1 MHSSTAENP
10 ALVAPSAALELDAA
24 GDYWEE
30 ARRPL
35 ASLLFLAPLLVGY
48 EAAVVLLAGT
58 AQTSLRNGADAWM
71 RGWLLNMGLEFPW
84 VLPGVVG
91 GTLLTWHFVRRESGQ
106 FQFSTFFGMLAE
118 SLLFALV
125 LILCG
130 QTLHSLMGEP
140 IPTALIAKWN
150 VSPMQLRVI
159 SSVGAGLYEEYLFR
173 LLLVPGLIATCA
185 LVIRQKTTAAVLAV
199 AASSL
204 IFAAAHY
211 LPVDA
216 SALSLVAYVDALE
229 SVWQQ
234 PSLWYGFLFRGLAGA
249 AFGTLFVLRG
259 FGVTVGTHACYDV
272 LVGFMAS
279 LTA

>member
-10 ALVAPSAALELDAA
+10 AFTAPSSGSLDLAD
-24 GDYWEE
+24 DYWDE

-48 EAAVVLLAGT
+48 EIAIVSLSGAG
-58 AQTSLRNGADAWM
+58 LRNGADAWM
-71 RGWLLNMGLEFPW
+71 RGWLIGLGFELPW
-84 VLPGVVG
+84 ILPAAVAV
-91 GTLLTWHFVRRESGQ
+91 TLLAWHVRKRDAAQ
-106 FQFSTFFGMLAE
+106 FQVSTFLGMLGE

-130 QTLHSLMGEP
+130 QMLHSAMGEP
-140 IPTALIAKWN
+140 LPEAMIAKWN

-159 SSVGAGLYEEYLFR
+159 SSVGAGLYEEFLFR
-173 LLLVPGLIATCA
+173 LLLLPTLIASVGLACRNTTITA
-185 LVIRQKTTAAVLAV
+185 VIAVV
-199 AASSL
+199 TSSL
-204 IFAAAHY
+204 VFAAAHY

-216 SALSLVAYVDALE
+216 SALSPVAYVDAME
-229 SVWQQ
+229 AVWQQ

-259 FGVTVGTHACYDV
+259 FGVTVGSHAFYDV

>member
-1 MHSSTAENP
+1 MSSLPAENP
-10 ALVAPSAALELDAA
+10 ALMAPSLELDA
-24 GDYWEE
+24 GDYWDE

-35 ASLLFLAPLLVGY
+35 ASLLFLAPLLIGY
-48 EAAVVLLAGT
+48 EAAVILLAGT

-71 RGWLLNMGLEFPW
+71 RGWLLNMGLQFPW

-91 GTLLTWHFVRRESGQ
+91 GTLLGWHLVRRESNL
-106 FQFSTFFGMLAE
+106 FQLSTFFGMLAE

-130 QTLHSLMGEP
+130 QMLHSLMGEP
-140 IPTALIAKWN
+140 APAALIAKWN

-173 LLLVPGLIATCA
+173 LLLVPALIAGCA
-185 LVIRQKTTAAVLAV
+185 LIIRQKSAAAVLAV
-199 AASSL
+199 AVSSL

-211 LPVDA
+211 LPSDS
-216 SALSLVAYVDALE
+216 SALSPVAYFDALE
-229 SVWQQ
+229 AVWQQ

-259 FGVTVGTHACYDV
+259 FGVTVGAHAFYDV

>member
-10 ALVAPSAALELDAA
+10 AFAAPSSGSLDLAS
-24 GDYWEE
+24 DYWDE

-48 EAAVVLLAGT
+48 ELAVVSLAG
-58 AQTSLRNGADAWM
+58 AGLRNGADAWM
-71 RGWLLNMGLEFPW
+71 RGWLIGLGLELPW
-84 VLPGVVG
+84 ILPAAVAV
-91 GTLLTWHFVRRESGQ
+91 TLLAWHVLKRDAAQ
-106 FQFSTFFGMLAE
+106 FQVSTFLGMLGE

-130 QTLHSLMGEP
+130 QMLHSAMGEP
-140 IPTALIAKWN
+140 LPEAMIARWN

-159 SSVGAGLYEEYLFR
+159 SSVGAGLYEEFLFR
-173 LLLVPGLIATCA
+173 LLLLPALIAVVGLAC
-185 LVIRQKTTAAVLAV
+185 RNTTITAVLAV

-216 SALSLVAYVDALE
+216 SALSPVAYVDAME
-229 SVWQQ
+229 AVWQQ

-259 FGVTVGTHACYDV
+259 FGVTVGSHAFYDV